1 VKLNRFLEAMERI
14 APRALA
20 LEFDNPGLLI
30 EPDHDEISRVLV
42 ALDCSTAVA
51 KEAAD
56 WGADLV
62 LAHHP
67 LFFHPVSRMAYSS
80 SDTAAACLLLRN
92 GIGLFA
98 AHTNLDAATDG
109 VNDTLCSLLGIR
121 DAIPFD
127 EGVGRIGSLKADV
140 DIRKFIYDIECT
152 LETKV
157 KLVGDASAC
166 VSHVAVMGGSGGSS
180 LLPAKELGA
189 DLLLT
194 GELKHSDA
202 IAAQAIGLNVIVA
215 GHYETERVVL
225 QPLIQRLQE
234 AGFPVQYQLSRA
246 DGSPFVRL

>member
-1 VKLNRFLEAMERI
+1 VKLNCFLEAMERI

-20 LEFDNPGLLI
+20 LEFDNPGMLV
-30 EPDHDEISRVLV
+30 EPDHDEINRVLV
-42 ALDCSTAVA
+42 ALDCSTVVA
-51 KEAAD
+51 KEAVE

-62 LAHHP
+62 LTHHP

-80 SDTAAACLLLRN
+80 PDTAAACLLLRN

-98 AHTNLDAATDG
+98 AHTNLDAATGG

-127 EGVGRIGSLKADV
+127 EGVGRIGTLKTPVDV
-140 DIRKFIYDIECT
+140 RTFQSDVERLLTTQTQF
-152 LETKV
+152 
-157 KLVGDASAC
+157 VGNPEKP
-166 VSHVAVMGGSGGSS
+166 VSRVAVMGGSGGSS
-180 LLPAKELGA
+180 ILPAKELGA

-202 IAAQAIGLNVIVA
+202 IAAKTIGLNVIVA

-225 QPLIQRLQE
+225 LPLIQRLQE
-234 AGFPVQYQLSRA
+234 AGFPVQYQVSRA
-246 DGSPFVRL
+246 DVSPFVRL

>member
-1 VKLNRFLEAMERI
+1 MKLARFLEAMERI
-14 APRALA
+14 APHSLA
-20 LEFDNPGLLI
+20 LEFDNPGLLV
-30 EPDHDEISRVLV
+30 EPDHDEIARVLV

-51 KEAAD
+51 KEAVE

-62 LAHHP
+62 LTHHP

-80 SDTAAACLLLRN
+80 PETAAACLLLRS

-98 AHTNLDAATDG
+98 AHTNLDAATGG
-109 VNDTLCSLLGIR
+109 VNDSLCALFGIR

-127 EGVGRIGSLKADV
+127 EGVGRIGTLKTPADV
-140 DIRKFIYDIECT
+140 RTFQLDAERLLNTQAQF
-152 LETKV
+152 
-157 KLVGDASAC
+157 VGDPEKP
-166 VSHVAVMGGSGGSS
+166 VSRVAVMGGSGGSS

-202 IAAQAIGLNVIVA
+202 IAAQTIGLNVIVA

-225 QPLIQRLQE
+225 LPLIQRLQE
-234 AGFPVQYQLSRA
+234 AGFPVQYQVSRA
-246 DGSPFVRL
+246 DVSPFVRL